1 MRERVGL
8 GDLARCNPDKHL
20 TTDANALLEEIL
32 RERACE
38 LGFEDVRLFDMIRYK
53 RADLF
58 QKKLH
63 GLKVYRNDGSGNKP
77 WSGTDGNSSAY
88 PYPTE
93 FRYESFVLSNPTRAW
108 WSNFSPKWYLAAF
121 PASEVNKGYGL
132 TQHPGW

>member
-1 MRERVGL
+1 MKKNSICKIIVSGL
-8 GDLARCNPDKHL
+8 L
-20 TTDANALLEEIL
+20 TAVPLMGMAQQV
-32 RERACE
+32 C
-38 LGFEDVRLFDMIRYK
+38 
-53 RADLF
+53 
-58 QKKLH
+58 
-63 GLKVYRNDGSGNKP
+63 GNKP

-132 TQHPGW
+132 TQNPGW